1 MSGGKPRIAE
11 KDMAGYR
18 GYIFSRPFLGNRV
31 PQHVQNLVI
40 RDYCQRNG
48 LNYLLSAT
56 EYAMPGSFLML
67 RGLLED
73 LQELDGIVAYSLFQ
87 MPERSM
93 DRLEIVNHV
102 LGASKSLHFAVENLA
117 LRDTRD
123 LERLETL
130 WNLQQVLPRCPQ
142 QL

>member
-1 MSGGKPRIAE
+1 
-11 KDMAGYR
+11 MAGYR
-18 GYIFSRPFLGNRV
+18 GYIFSRPFLESRV

-67 RGLLED
+67 RGLLQHFQD
-73 LQELDGIVAYSLFQ
+73 LDGIVAYSLFQ
-87 MPERSM
+87 MPEAST
-93 DRLEIVNHV
+93 DRLEIVGEV
-102 LGASKSLHFAVENLA
+102 LRAGKSMHFAVENLA
-117 LRDTRD
+117 LRDVHD

-130 WNLQQVLPRCPQ
+130 WKLQRVLPSCPQ
-142 QL
+142 RL